1 MKGLSC
7 SECPSI
13 IISHLMDRAEC
24 LCVPRAPF
32 EGRQVALATKL
43 SSKSE
48 SKPSRLHNFV
58 HLARPVVFT
67 WPLPA
72 TVGLLSVQ
80 WDAAV
85 VLGADAGG

>member
-1 MKGLSC
+1 
-7 SECPSI
+7 
-13 IISHLMDRAEC
+13 MDRAEC

-58 HLARPVVFT
+58 HLSRRVLLVHLARPVVFT